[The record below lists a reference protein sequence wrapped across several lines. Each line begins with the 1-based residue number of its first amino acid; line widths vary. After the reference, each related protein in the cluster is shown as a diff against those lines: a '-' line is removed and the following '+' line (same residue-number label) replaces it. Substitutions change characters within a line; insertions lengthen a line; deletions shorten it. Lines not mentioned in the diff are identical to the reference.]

1 MKKLMIA
8 TLIATSGWFMPAM
21 AADTEATVSNA
32 GPASVEP
39 ARRRFDLFDY
49 RCTARSYGRGG
60 GSFTAR
66 GETRYSAQRKALRT
80 CERYTRGWNR
90 CYITS
95 CRRVLGFGW

>member
-21 AADTEATVSNA
+21 AASTETNVSS
-32 GPASVEP
+32 GPVSVEP
-39 ARRRFDLFDY
+39 AARRRFDLFDY

-60 GSFTAR
+60 GTYSAR
-66 GETRYSAQRKALRT
+66 GETRNLAQRNALRT
-80 CERYTRGWNR
+80 CERNTRGWNR